1 MISMYTTQQCLP
13 RTHHTSTTCKA
24 GCSFSWHCILVV
36 VCLRWQC
43 QASVAFSVQHFCD
56 HVLHGEYRVIN
67 GHGNGMIIY
76 KARLLPG
83 TNTTVR
89 SRPTTALPLVANG
102 RRWKRAITWSF
113 QRNGVKPSCIFDY
126 HYCTPTD
133 CCNGC
138 FCPLQP
144 SPAHVLPRTAYPP
157 ARTTSRPLHRSD
169 HIMLLRGR
177 CAHARRPRR
186 LHACAHCQPV
196 WSSSLNTTKSAQ
208 PICLSRALPKRGCSK
223 LTWGSLLNVSVG
235 GSHASPY

>member
-1 MISMYTTQQCLP
+1 MWWKPRASNWFSSHKTSVSKWLWHSFPPYISLAIKLAQTMMMSMYTTQQCLP
-13 RTHHTSTTCKA
+13 RTHRTHHTSTTCKA

-102 RRWKRAITWSF
+102 RRWQRAIT
-113 QRNGVKPSCIFDY
+113 
-126 HYCTPTD
+126 
-133 CCNGC
+133 
-138 FCPLQP
+138 
-144 SPAHVLPRTAYPP
+144 
-157 ARTTSRPLHRSD
+157 
-169 HIMLLRGR
+169 
-177 CAHARRPRR
+177 
-186 LHACAHCQPV
+186 
-196 WSSSLNTTKSAQ
+196 
-208 PICLSRALPKRGCSK
+208 
-223 LTWGSLLNVSVG
+223 
-235 GSHASPY
+235 